1 MSISKETEEVISELS
16 SYTPKTSLGEKLIEQ
31 RKKIITT
38 GENLLECEEIEK
50 EISERRGGYE
60 NQAQ

>member
-16 SYTPKTSLGEKLIEQ
+16 SYTPKTSLGEKLIEV
-31 RKKIITT
+31 RKKIIIS
-38 GENLLECEEIEK
+38 GENLLEWKEIEK

>member
-16 SYTPKTSLGEKLIEQ
+16 SYTPKTPLGEKLIEL
-31 RKKIITT
+31 RKKIITS
-38 GENLLECEEIEK
+38 GENLLEWEEIEK